1 MDDKHIRMANLAALL
16 HKTYGNNQS
25 AMATAARERST
36 KERKPSFFNDLL
48 AGRKSFGGA
57 LARRLEV
64 ELSLERLSLDQDPER
79 GPPKTVK
86 QEIDWPFSIAKTRF
100 DDLGIEQRRAIGLS
114 VIAMIEAFESL
125 KPQSIQ
131 KKRPSGKRRSGGSG
145 N

>member
-1 MDDKHIRMANLAALL
+1 
-16 HKTYGNNQS
+16 
-25 AMATAARERST
+25 
-36 KERKPSFFNDLL
+36 
-48 AGRKSFGGA
+48 
-57 LARRLEV
+57 
-64 ELSLERLSLDQDPER
+64 LERLSLDQDPER